1 MGNYK
6 VLQLEDLIRNYPL
19 DNGYYRVQ
27 LREYDTNVV
36 RDITNEGEEFL
47 ERTLKRGN
55 MLVFAMTEGYCKWLS
70 VVPDEYTLQEYV
82 RGEVV
87 DNMLDVKY

>member
-1 MGNYK
+1 MGNK

-27 LREYDTNVV
+27 LQEHTTNVV

-55 MLVFAMTEGYCKWLS
+55 MRVFAMTEGHCKWLS

-82 RGEVV
+82 QGEVV
-87 DNMLDVKY
+87 DNMLDIKY